1 MKSLLTLA
9 LAAIVSLSS
18 ALRAEEPAHS
28 QGCPDLISGAYTNVL
43 NNAAVG
49 SSSVGITV
57 GANTVTYVRSTGTVG
72 TNLTYQF
79 SSDNV
84 TWSTLTGGAMFH
96 GSWCIQKRGRYLR
109 FGIQGPQSGTGT
121 VDYYLSSGA
130 SSTVAGMGD
139 LSTTVQTLSNDM
151 KILTL
156 TAQTISNDLK
166 TLTLT
171 AQTTSNDL
179 KTLTLTA
186 QTISNDLK
194 TLTLTAQTTSNDLKT
209 LTLTAQTISNDLRYL
224 TGTVAT
230 QASLAQV
237 FAALTT
243 AANAS
248 WHNVTIVAISSL
260 TQSVTSQNLTTLAGS
275 AAYPLGVWVR
285 AHGGGASIAY
295 EITAS
300 ITPPGVLAVSAGN
313 YAGTGTTTQ
322 ITGPFPAGHAIH
334 HVVSGTAAV
343 TGSLGLYQWY

>member
-186 QTISNDLK
+186 QTISNDL
-194 TLTLTAQTTSNDLKT
+194 
-209 LTLTAQTISNDLRYL
+209 RYL